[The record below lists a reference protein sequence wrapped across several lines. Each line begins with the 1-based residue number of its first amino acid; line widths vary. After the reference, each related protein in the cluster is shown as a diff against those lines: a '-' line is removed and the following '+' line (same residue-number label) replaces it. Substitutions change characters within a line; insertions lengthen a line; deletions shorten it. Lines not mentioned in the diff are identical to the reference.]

1 MLRNAVHAYLNI
13 FFQQAQKK
21 KLLKVHGKVLVAY
34 GENNYFH

>member
-21 KLLKVHGKVLVAY
+21 
-34 GENNYFH
+34 NF

>member
-21 KLLKVHGKVLVAY
+21 H
-34 GENNYFH
+34 F